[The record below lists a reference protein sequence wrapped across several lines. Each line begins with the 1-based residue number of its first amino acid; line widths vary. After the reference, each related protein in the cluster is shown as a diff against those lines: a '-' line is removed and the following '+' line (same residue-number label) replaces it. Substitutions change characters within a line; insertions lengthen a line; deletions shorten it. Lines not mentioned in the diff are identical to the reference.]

1 MTDHNP
7 NPAPR
12 IIMPSRLDEET
23 VRAKMLANKFCELAA
38 GYENRE
44 LLAAAAVFA
53 SCTIKARYF
62 RREWESAF
70 METVKMLKYCLEH

>member
-1 MTDHNP
+1 
-7 NPAPR
+7 
-12 IIMPSRLDEET
+12 MPQQLDQET
-23 VRAKMLANKFCELAA
+23 IRAKLLANKFCDVAE

-44 LLAAAAVFA
+44 LLAAAAVFI

-70 METVKMLKYCLEH
+70 TETVKMLKYALEH